1 MEDRLTDLEIKFSF
15 AQDLM
20 DELNTT
26 VYRQQQI
33 IDALQQEVRS
43 LRQQMQSSTPS
54 REETSL
60 RDELPPHY

>member
-1 MEDRLTDLEIKFSF
+1 MDDRLTDLEIKFSF

-43 LRQQMQSSTPS
+43 LRQQMQSSTPAG
-54 REETSL
+54 EENSL